1 MRHTITILKWEMSK
15 IINNWQKTL
24 KVFLLPALLLLAAIN
39 LFPMLMNYLST
50 GSLQSRPVTF
60 VNAPDSFV
68 DYFESNPKSS
78 FYSPTWMSFDEAE
91 QLDDATRDELL
102 NKGGVIV
109 FFVAFEKESTID
121 FDSCVSDYYSRLA
134 LGQKTRNLHMIM
146 EIDYKGDYNSY
157 LQAEQFKADIGEGY
171 SPYLLEHLGQP
182 YLDAGGGER
191 WDTDAFNPFTFVTS
205 NRSVANLG
213 ASRTIPSM
221 MILLMYYCIYSL
233 TAETLASARQS
244 GFLTKIYLT
253 PISKESLLIGKALMV
268 IFVGV
273 ISAVVTFFLLFV
285 SSWLNRSNSAY
296 SLLPFGLF
304 LTPSQLLAF
313 FILLVVVAIMMAM
326 LCFGITFMV
335 RRMQDV
341 IMNLQVPL
349 VLLIF
354 EFFGN
359 MFRPTDA
366 IFAEYFIP
374 IHNVIMTIREI
385 FMGTYSWWTVMLV
398 ICINLIFAAELFI
411 VCLKSKDGMLHIA
424 EEGGANDFGKSR
436 KQKI

>member
-68 DYFESNPKSS
+68 DYFESSPKSS
-78 FYSPTWMSFDEAE
+78 FYSPTWMTLEEAE
-91 QLDDATRDELL
+91 QIVDSEGEGIMK
-102 NKGGVIV
+102 NGGVIV
-109 FFVAFEKESTID
+109 FFMASENRKVVD
-121 FDSCVSDYYSRLA
+121 FDSCVRDYYSRLS
-134 LGQKTRNLHMIM
+134 LGQNTRNLNMTV
-146 EIDYKGDYNSY
+146 EIDYNGDYNSY

-191 WDTDAFNPFTFVTS
+191 WDVDVFNPFTFVTS
-205 NRSVANLG
+205 NRAVANLG

-233 TAETLASARQS
+233 TAETLAASRQS
-244 GFLTKIYLT
+244 GFLTKVYLS

-268 IFVGV
+268 IFVGIV
-273 ISAVVTFFLLFV
+273 SAVVTFFLLFI

-304 LTPSQLLAF
+304 LTPSQLLVF
-313 FILLVVVAIMMAM
+313 FILLIVAAVMMAM
-326 LCFGITFMV
+326 LCFGITFKI

-359 MFRPTDA
+359 MFRPSDA

-374 IHNVIMTIREI
+374 IHNVIMSIREI
-385 FMGTYSWWTVMLV
+385 FNGTYSVWTVLLV
-398 ICINLIFAAELFI
+398 ICINLLFAAELFI
-411 VCLKSKDGMLHIA
+411 ICLKSKDGMLHIA

-436 KQKI
+436 K

>member
-50 GSLQSRPVTF
+50 GSLSSHPVTL

-68 DYFESNPKSS
+68 DYLDSNAKSS
-78 FYSPTWMSFDEAE
+78 FYTFTW
-91 QLDDATRDELL
+91 LDDEDIDEMSGKEFEETYK
-102 NKGGVIV
+102 NGSIIV
-109 FFVAFEKESTID
+109 FFMASENNSIVD
-121 FDSCVSDYYSRLA
+121 FDTCVSEYYTRLS
-134 LGQKTRNLHMIM
+134 LGQNTRNLRMIV
-146 EIDYKGDYNSY
+146 EIDYEGSYSSY
-157 LQAEQFKADIGEGY
+157 LSAEQFKADIGEGY
-171 SPYLLEHLGQP
+171 SSYLLEHLGQP
-182 YLDAGGGER
+182 YVDAGGGDR
-191 WDTDAFNPFTFVTS
+191 WVTDEFNPFSFVTN
-205 NRSVANLG
+205 NRYVANQG
-213 ASRTIPSM
+213 AARTIPSM

-244 GFLTKIYLT
+244 GFLTKVYLT
-253 PISKESLLIGKALMV
+253 PISKHSLLIGKALMV
-268 IFVGV
+268 VTVGV
-273 ISAVVTFFLLFV
+273 ISAVVTYFLLFI

-304 LTPSQLLAF
+304 LTPTQLLAF
-313 FILLVVVAIMMAM
+313 AILLISGAVMMAM
-326 LCFGITFMV
+326 LCFGITFKV

-359 MFRPTDA
+359 MFRPSP
-366 IFAEYFIP
+366 AETVEYLIP
-374 IHNVIMTIREI
+374 VHNTIMTIREI
-385 FMGTYSWWTVMLV
+385 FLGTYSWWTILV
-398 ICINLIFAAELFI
+398 VTLVNFVFAAELFI
-411 VCLKSKDGMLHIA
+411 ICLKSKDGMLHIA
-424 EEGGANDFGKSR
+424 EGGDNDFGKSR
-436 KQKI
+436 K

>member
-50 GSLQSRPVTF
+50 GSLQSRPVTI

-78 FYSPTWMSFDEAE
+78 FYSVTWLSMDEAMAMDEEYREEQMKKGGIFVFFAASERTEVVDFDEC
-91 QLDDATRDELL
+91 
-102 NKGGVIV
+102 
-109 FFVAFEKESTID
+109 VA
-121 FDSCVSDYYSRLA
+121 DYYSRLA
-134 LGQKTRNLHMIM
+134 QGESTRRMHMIL

-157 LQAEQFKADIGEGY
+157 LQAEQFKEDIAKGY

-182 YLDAGGGER
+182 YLDSGGGER
-191 WDTDAFNPFTFVTS
+191 WDTDLFNPFTFVTS

-244 GFLTKIYLT
+244 GFLTKVYLS

-268 IFVGV
+268 IFVGI

-313 FILLVVVAIMMAM
+313 FILLVTAAIMIAM

-359 MFRPTDA
+359 MFRPSDA
-366 IFAEYFIP
+366 ILAEYFIP

-385 FMGTYSWWTVMLV
+385 FNGTYSWWTVLLV
-398 ICINLIFAAELFI
+398 IFINLIFAAELFI